1 MKEEIQRDYIA
12 AFKAKETMKKDVLGL
27 LKGAIQNAEI
37 NKKEELTDEEILSI
51 IEKQIKMRKDGVVEF
66 EKAGRQ
72 NLADQYNEEIK
83 ILEKYMPEQ
92 LTEEE
97 INKIIDE
104 TIESVKPES
113 MKDFGK
119 IMKEITPKLK
129 GRANISEV
137 SNAIKSKL
145 N

>member
-104 TIESVKPES
+104 TIESVKPEG

-137 SNAIKSKL
+137 SNTIKSKL

>member
-92 LTEEE
+92 LSEEE

-104 TIESVKPES
+104 TIESVKPEG

-137 SNAIKSKL
+137 SNTIKSKL

>member
-1 MKEEIQRDYIA
+1 MKNQIQADYIA

-72 NLADQYNEEIK
+72 NLVDQYNEEIK

-104 TIESVKPES
+104 VISMVNPDG

-137 SNAIKSKL
+137 SNTIKSKL

>member
-97 INKIIDE
+97 INKISDE
-104 TIESVKPES
+104 TIDSVKPEG

-137 SNAIKSKL
+137 SNTIKSKL

>member
-129 GRANISEV
+129 GRANISDV
-137 SNAIKSKL
+137 SNVIKSKL

>member
-1 MKEEIQRDYIA
+1 MKEEIQRDYIT

-37 NKKEELTDEEILSI
+37 NKKEELNDDEILSI

-97 INKIIDE
+97 INKISDE
-104 TIESVKPES
+104 TIDSVKPEG

-137 SNAIKSKL
+137 SNTIKSKL

>member
-37 NKKEELTDEEILSI
+37 NKKEELNDDEILSI

-104 TIESVKPES
+104 TIDSVKPEG

-137 SNAIKSKL
+137 SNTIKSKL

>member
-92 LTEEE
+92 
-97 INKIIDE
+97 E
-104 TIESVKPES
+104 T
-113 MKDFGK
+113 FYF
-119 IMKEITPKLK
+119 
-129 GRANISEV
+129 
-137 SNAIKSKL
+137 
-145 N
+145 

>member
-1 MKEEIQRDYIA
+1 MKNQIQADYIA

-37 NKKEELTDEEILSI
+37 NKKEELNDDEILSI

-72 NLADQYNEEIK
+72 NLVDQYNEEIK

-104 TIESVKPES
+104 VISMVNPEG

-137 SNAIKSKL
+137 SNTIKSKL

>member
-37 NKKEELTDEEILSI
+37 NKKEELNDDEILSI

-97 INKIIDE
+97 INKISDE
-104 TIESVKPES
+104 TIDSVKPEG

-137 SNAIKSKL
+137 SNTIKSKL

>member
-37 NKKEELTDEEILSI
+37 NNKEELNDDEILSI

-104 TIESVKPES
+104 TIDSVKPEG

-137 SNAIKSKL
+137 SNTIKSKL

>member
-92 LTEEE
+92 LTEAE
-97 INKIIDE
+97 INKIIEE
-104 TIESVKPES
+104 TLESVKPDG

-137 SNAIKSKL
+137 SNVIKSKI

>member
-72 NLADQYNEEIK
+72 NLVDQYNEEIK

-104 TIESVKPES
+104 TIEDIKPEG
-113 MKDFGK
+113 MKDFGR

-137 SNAIKSKL
+137 SNVIKSKL

>member
-1 MKEEIQRDYIA
+1 MKNQIQADYIA

-37 NKKEELTDEEILSI
+37 NKKEELTDDEILSI

-97 INKIIDE
+97 IDKIIE
-104 TIESVKPES
+104 EVINEVKPEGI
-113 MKDFGK
+113 KDFGK

-129 GRANISEV
+129 GRADISKV
-137 SNAIKSKL
+137 SNTIKARL
-145 N
+145 

>member
-129 GRANISEV
+129 GRANISDV
-137 SNAIKSKL
+137 SNTIKSKL